1 MDVLTATALFLLVA
15 LVLMYL
21 LGGWR
26 RMVGN
31 APRLLGLKPFQ
42 DRAEGLADLLQWA
55 ALIDSGVV
63 MTKDG
68 ALLAGFFYAGKDIAS
83 STDEERN
90 YITQRVNS
98 ALGRLGNGWV
108 TWHDAVRMTA
118 PAYSPRE
125 QSHFPDPITAAI
137 DEERRRHF
145 MSEGQHFESQY
156 ALTLMYTP
164 PARRNTK
171 LLDFLYDDDTTS
183 NAPATQ
189 ILDKFRKTLH
199 ELQDSLGDI
208 FGLRRM
214 QSFEA
219 NVGGRPLLRDEL
231 VNYLNFTI
239 TGSLSPVN
247 IPDPPMYMDAY
258 LGTEELW
265 PGDTPRLGRQFIA
278 CVSITGFPH
287 SSYPNILAILDAL
300 PIAYRWST
308 RMIYLDQH
316 EALNALGSYRRKWQ
330 QRRVGFAAQI
340 FKTKN
345 AQVNQDAVDMAGE
358 VESAI
363 TDANSGLVTYG
374 YYTVTVVLMHEDRR
388 QVHEYARSIA
398 TEITRAGFTS
408 RVETVNTV
416 EAWLGS
422 LPGHP
427 RPNIRRPLLHTL
439 TLADL
444 LPLASVWPGLSFN
457 PCPFYQQ
464 PAPPWMYTATT
475 GATPFRLNLH
485 HGDLGHTLIFG
496 PPGAGKST
504 FLAMLAAQFRR
515 YPGATIT
522 AFDKG
527 RSLFTLVSATGDGTH
542 YDLAG
547 EENSPGLCP
556 LQHIDSEQDAAWA
569 EDWLATCFELQATT
583 APTPRQREEI
593 HRAVRLLRQQT
604 EGRSLTDFIAT
615 VQDADLR
622 SALTNYT
629 IDGPLGHLL
638 DSRRDSLR
646 DGTFSVFEVEEL
658 MGMGERNALPVL
670 LYLFRRFERSLRGQ
684 PAALLLDEAWVM
696 LGHPVFRAKI
706 REWLKETRK
715 KNCVVIL
722 ATQSLSDAVASG
734 ILDVLIEA
742 CPTKILLPNE
752 EADKE
757 GTGNVLG
764 PRDLYALFGC
774 NDAEINI
781 LKSAQRKRH
790 YYYISAD
797 GRRLFDL
804 GLGPVALSFTGVSDK
819 TTLARIRQL
828 VALYGPQWPFQ
839 WLNERGLAYETFLP
853 EKAA

>member
-1 MDVLTATALFLLVA
+1 MGVLTAGVLFLLGVV
-15 LVLMYL
+15 VLMYL
-21 LGGWR
+21 SGGWS
-26 RMVGN
+26 RMLGA
-31 APRLLGLKPFQ
+31 APRLLGLKAFE
-42 DRAEGLADLLQWA
+42 DRAAGLADLLQWA
-55 ALIDSGVV
+55 ALVDSGIVQG
-63 MTKDG
+63 KDG
-68 ALLAGFFYAGKDIAS
+68 SLLAGFFYAGKDIAS

-98 ALGRLGNGWV
+98 ALARLGNGWV
-108 TWHDAVRMTA
+108 TWHDAVRMPA
-118 PAYSPRE
+118 PAYSPRKL
-125 QSHFPDPITAAI
+125 SHFPDPVTAAI
-137 DEERRRHF
+137 DEERRQHF

-164 PARRNTK
+164 PARHSTK
-171 LLDFLYDDDTTS
+171 LLDFLYDDDETR

-189 ILDKFRKTLH
+189 ILDKFKKMLL
-199 ELQDSLGDI
+199 ELEDSLGDI

-214 QSFEA
+214 QSFE
-219 NVGGRPLLRDEL
+219 VKDDDRTLLRDEL
-231 VNYLNFTI
+231 VNFLNFTV
-239 TGSLSPVN
+239 TGSLAPVN
-247 IPDPPMYMDAY
+247 IPAPPMYMDAY
-258 LGTEELW
+258 LGMEELW

-308 RMIYLDQH
+308 RMIYLDPH
-316 EALNALGSYRRKWQ
+316 EALAALGTYRRKWQ

-340 FKTKN
+340 FKTKSPT
-345 AQVNQDAVDMAGE
+345 VNQDAVDMAGE

-363 TDANSGLVTYG
+363 TDAHSGLVTYG
-374 YYTVTVVLMHEDRR
+374 YYTVTVVLMHEDRK
-388 QVHEYARSIA
+388 QLHEHARTIA
-398 TEITRAGFTS
+398 AEITRAGFS
-408 RVETVNTV
+408 ARVETVNTV
-416 EAWLGS
+416 ETWLGS

-444 LPLASVWPGLSFN
+444 LPLASVWPGLNFN
-457 PCPFYQQ
+457 PCPFYPQ
-464 PAPPWMYTATT
+464 PAPPWMHVATT

-515 YPGATIT
+515 YPNATIT

-547 EENSPGLCP
+547 EASPGLCP

-569 EDWLATCFELQATT
+569 QEWLATCFELQAGNT
-583 APTPRQREEI
+583 PTPRQREEI
-593 HRAVRLLRQQT
+593 HRAVRLMRQQT
-604 EGRSLTDFIAT
+604 EGRSLTDFVAT

-622 SALTNYT
+622 SALAHYT
-629 IDGPLGHLL
+629 IDGPLAHLL

-646 DGTFSVFEVEEL
+646 DGAFSVFEVEEL
-658 MGMGERNALPVL
+658 MSMGERNALPVL
-670 LYLFRRFERSLRGQ
+670 LYLFRRFERNLRGQ

-722 ATQSLSDAVASG
+722 ATQSLSDAVTSG

-764 PRDLYALFGC
+764 PRDLYALFGL
-774 NDAEINI
+774 NAAEINI
-781 LKSAQRKRH
+781 LRSAQRKRH
-790 YYYISAD
+790 YYYVSAD
-797 GRRLFDL
+797 GRRLFELVL
-804 GLGPVALSFTGVSDK
+804 GAIALSFTGVSDK

-828 VALYGPQWPFQ
+828 IELYGPQWPFE
-839 WLNERGLAYETFLP
+839 WLNERGIAYETFFHH
-853 EKAA
+853 KTA